1 MGKLIKFILVF
12 FSSVVLLII
21 AAAIIIPLVVDLN
34 DYKTEIETAVE
45 EQTGRA
51 LKIEGELHISVF
63 PWLGFSTGK
72 LSLSNASVF
81 AEHPFAAIDEADIKV
96 KLMPLFSK
104 KVEISTVVLKGLALN
119 LEKNEQGVSNWNDLT
134 AEKEAAEIPSE
145 KELEQIKNSDK
156 KIQLEAPAQEDDDTG
171 IALAAI
177 KIDGLAIEN
186 SQITW
191 NDQQGGQHIV
201 VRDFN
206 LSTNAIVFNEPIA
219 INLSML
225 LENSE
230 PAVTEQLSLSMNLVI
245 DEALQKFQLHNFK
258 LDSMTRGERIPG
270 GILEAQL
277 LSEIDLDLQAQT
289 LALKGLQLKTDNLQL
304 AGDIN
309 TTELMLDPHYSGRLQ
324 IAPFS
329 PKALMQQ
336 MAIDVP
342 VTADKQVLQKL
353 ALSLDLQGTKDSV
366 ALKNL
371 KITLDDTN
379 INGSAR
385 VRQFNQP
392 AITFQLTIDAIDVD
406 RYSAPKQ
413 QASLVKTKTSA
424 TSTGRKASVAEAPL
438 MPVDILRQLNLDGDL
453 KIAKLKVA
461 QLTMA
466 GVSLNIQAQQG
477 IVKTKQSI
485 AQLYQGSYK
494 GQITI
499 NAKDKTPRIS
509 LNEKISNVQLEPLVS
524 DLQPDSKVKLKGQAN
539 ITANLSGKGNTVTAI
554 KSGLGGRL
562 NFSINKGAIPG
573 FNVQQLI
580 DIGKFATKGKKMQQ
594 SYANEQTLFS
604 TIKGSAK
611 VNKGIIN
618 NPNFL
623 AESSTVEVKGRG
635 TANLNNDALDYKVI
649 AKIKK
654 GGKNVANRPIAVN
667 VQGTFSKPVYTVDLT
682 AIESM
687 MTEEEKQKVN
697 KFIGKQEKKIDK
709 VLGEGSGKAVN
720 KLLKG
725 FFN

>member
-72 LSLSNASVF
+72 LSLSNASGF

-119 LEKNEQGVSNWNDLT
+119 LEKNKQGVSNWNDLT
-134 AEKEAAEIPSE
+134 AEKEAADIPSE
-145 KELEQIKNSDK
+145 KELEQLKNSDK

-186 SQITW
+186 SQVTW

-258 LDSMTRGERIPG
+258 LDSMTRGETIPG

-309 TTELMLDPHYSGRLQ
+309 TTQLMLDPHYSGRLQ

-336 MAIDVP
+336 LAMDVP

-554 KSGLGGRL
+554 KAGLGGRL

-580 DIGKFATKGKKMQQ
+580 DIGKLATKGKKMQQ
-594 SYANEQTLFS
+594 SYVNEQTLFS

-618 NPNFL
+618 NPDFL

>member
-1 MGKLIKFILVF
+1 MGKLIKVILVF
-12 FSSVVLLII
+12 FSSVALLII
-21 AAAIIIPLVVDLN
+21 AAAIIIPLAVDLN
-34 DYKTEIETAVE
+34 DYKTEMEVAVE
-45 EQTGRA
+45 EQTGRT
-51 LKIEGELHISVF
+51 LKIEGDLHVSVF

-72 LSLSNASVF
+72 LILSNAAGF

-96 KLMPLFSK
+96 KLIPLFSK
-104 KVEISTVVLKGLALN
+104 KVEISTIVLKGLALN
-119 LEKNEQGVSNWNDLT
+119 LEKNKQGVSNWSDLT
-134 AEKEAAEIPSE
+134 AEKEAADLPSE
-145 KELEQIKNSDK
+145 KELEQLKNSDK
-156 KIQLEAPAQEDDDTG
+156 KNLLEMPTEKTADAEPVIE
-171 IALAAI
+171 LAAI
-177 KIDGLAIEN
+177 KIGGLAIEN
-186 SQITW
+186 SQVTW
-191 NDQQGGQHIV
+191 DDQQADQQIV
-201 VRDFN
+201 VKDFN
-206 LSTNAIVFNEPIA
+206 LSTSAVVFNKPIA

-230 PAVTEQLSLSMNLVI
+230 PAVTEQLGLSMNLVI
-245 DEALQKFQLHNFK
+245 DETLQKVQLHNFK
-258 LDSMTRGERIPG
+258 LDSVTKGETVPG

-309 TTELMLDPHYSGRLQ
+309 TTQLILDPHYSGKLQ

-336 MAIDVP
+336 LAMNVP

-366 ALKNL
+366 ALENL

-379 INGSAR
+379 INGYAR
-385 VRQFNQP
+385 VKQFDQP

-413 QASLVKTKTSA
+413 QASPAKPA
-424 TSTGRKASVAEAPL
+424 TNTVAKATVAEATL
-438 MPVDILRQLNLDGDL
+438 MPMDTLRQLNLDGDL

-466 GVSLNIQAQQG
+466 GVNLNIQAQQG

-485 AQLYQGSYK
+485 AQLYQGSYQ

-509 LNEKISNVQLEPLVS
+509 LNEKISNVQLEPLVN
-524 DLQPDSKVKLKGQAN
+524 DLQPDGKVKLKGQAN

-580 DIGKFATKGKKMQQ
+580 DIGKLATKGKKMQQ
-594 SYANEQTLFS
+594 SYASEQTLFS

-611 VNKGIIN
+611 VKKGIIN
-618 NPNFL
+618 NPDFL
-623 AESSTVEVKGRG
+623 AESSTVEVKGGG

-654 GGKNVANRPIAVN
+654 GGKNVTNRPVAVN
-667 VQGTFSKPVYTVDLT
+667 VKGTFSKPVYTVDLT
-682 AIESM
+682 SIESM

-697 KFIGKQEKKIDK
+697 KFIGKQEKEIDK
-709 VLGEGSGKAVN
+709 ALGEGSGKAVN

>member
-1 MGKLIKFILVF
+1 MGKLIKVILVF
-12 FSSVVLLII
+12 FSSVALLII
-21 AAAIIIPLVVDLN
+21 AAAIIIPLAVDLN
-34 DYKTEIETAVE
+34 DYKTEMEVAVE
-45 EQTGRA
+45 EQTGRT
-51 LKIEGELHISVF
+51 LKIEGDLHVSVF

-72 LSLSNASVF
+72 LILSNAAGF

-96 KLMPLFSK
+96 KLIPLFSK
-104 KVEISTVVLKGLALN
+104 KVEISTIVLKGLALN
-119 LEKNEQGVSNWNDLT
+119 LEKNKQGVSNWSDLT
-134 AEKEAAEIPSE
+134 AEKEAADLPSE
-145 KELEQIKNSDK
+145 KELEQLKNSDK
-156 KIQLEAPAQEDDDTG
+156 KNLLEMPAEETAG
-171 IALAAI
+171 AEPVIELAAI
-177 KIDGLAIEN
+177 KIGGLAIEN
-186 SQITW
+186 SQVTW
-191 NDQQGGQHIV
+191 DDQQAGQQIV
-201 VRDFN
+201 VKDFN
-206 LSTNAIVFNEPIA
+206 LSTSAVVFNEPIA

-230 PAVTEQLSLSMNLVI
+230 PAVTEQLGLSMNLVI
-245 DEALQKFQLHNFK
+245 DETLQKVQLHNFK
-258 LDSMTRGERIPG
+258 LDSVTKGETVPG

-309 TTELMLDPHYSGRLQ
+309 TTQLILDPHYSGKLQ

-336 MAIDVP
+336 LAMNVP

-366 ALKNL
+366 ALENL

-379 INGSAR
+379 INGYAR
-385 VRQFNQP
+385 VKQFDQP

-413 QASLVKTKTSA
+413 QASPAKPA
-424 TSTGRKASVAEAPL
+424 TNTVAKATVAEATL
-438 MPVDILRQLNLDGDL
+438 MPMDTLRQLNLDGDL

-466 GVSLNIQAQQG
+466 GVNLNIQAQQG

-485 AQLYQGSYK
+485 AQLYQGSYQ

-509 LNEKISNVQLEPLVS
+509 LNEKISNVQLEPLVN
-524 DLQPDSKVKLKGQAN
+524 DLQPDGKVKLKGQAN

-580 DIGKFATKGKKMQQ
+580 DIGKLATKGKKMQQ
-594 SYANEQTLFS
+594 SYASEQTLFS

-611 VNKGIIN
+611 VKKGIIN
-618 NPNFL
+618 NPDFL
-623 AESSTVEVKGRG
+623 AESSTVEVKGGG

-654 GGKNVANRPIAVN
+654 GGKNVTNRPVAVN
-667 VQGTFSKPVYTVDLT
+667 VKGTFSKPVYTVDLT
-682 AIESM
+682 SIESM

-697 KFIGKQEKKIDK
+697 KFIGKQEKEIDK
-709 VLGEGSGKAVN
+709 ALGEGSGKAVN